1 LVFFAHRAIATV
13 KLETELEE
21 RKRAESEL
29 RKAKEEAE
37 DANKAKSTFLSNI
50 SHELRTPL
58 NAIVGFSE
66 VLSSEFFGKLGSQ
79 KYVEYAGDIHA
90 SSQHLLNLINEILDL
105 SAIESGQQSLTF
117 SPLNVMEIITECSP
131 IVMLGANEKNITYQV
146 DVADDIPPLNAD
158 RQALKQIFLNI
169 LGNAI
174 KFTPTGGVIKL
185 NTEISDNWQIIKV
198 NNTGAV
204 IPSQKLT
211 QITEPFVRGDSDTEL
226 KQEGTGLGLAIVK
239 ALMEAHDGTLTIES
253 DASEGTTVSVA
264 FPMPPND

>member
-1 LVFFAHRAIATV
+1 
-13 KLETELEE
+13 
-21 RKRAESEL
+21 
-29 RKAKEEAE
+29 
-37 DANKAKSTFLSNI
+37 
-50 SHELRTPL
+50 
-58 NAIVGFSE
+58 
-66 VLSSEFFGKLGSQ
+66 
-79 KYVEYAGDIHA
+79 
-90 SSQHLLNLINEILDL
+90 
-105 SAIESGQQSLTF
+105 
-117 SPLNVMEIITECSP
+117 
-131 IVMLGANEKNITYQV
+131 MLGANEKNITYQV